1 MVGVRGEES
10 YVWAWISF
18 LLEIRRKVF
27 MSIIR
32 RKINQKLPGNLN
44 QSLRAFQVC
53 SKASQG
59 CKVVK
64 IEPKTDDRFW

>member
-44 QSLRAFQVC
+44 QSLKPSRFAVRQVRA
-53 SKASQG
+53 
-59 CKVVK
+59 VK
-64 IEPKTDDRFW
+64 LLKLS